1 MMSSKRS
8 EIKIQKVVIS
18 AKDVA
23 SSSTNVNVVDPWVP
37 RVRHDDEYLEQGL
50 DFSRHLSASHD
61 FIDNESVQDGDDG
74 YNAITPVVSRNV
86 LAVGDVGAVRL
97 AKALSFN
104 TNLVHLNLSGN
115 EIGAEGALAIAK
127 SLYSPAAS
135 STAKREKY
143 QSNTVLKSLNL
154 SNNLVSDEGA
164 NAFANALRYNTSLT
178 VLNLSRNGI
187 NTTGVVGLLEQGLI
201 NNQTLKFLKL
211 EGNLGQNK
219 DGIDFN
225 AEIKQI
231 LKSLGK
237 VLISGCKLQGGCALE
252 VMELHSGSYAN
263 SEIDNESACL
273 LTHAMYVVRK
283 KVHESESS
291 EESKYILSK
300 SSKLQNHR
308 FRRLT
313 LPQYL
318 ENESTTNGKKEGK
331 SNQSEIFLR
340 ILRFNEFYH
349 PIMQLHDILKASAP
363 TREQKETSLKLPYYL
378 HRDEKSGAMIALLP
392 SDGNVLSFSIN
403 DIPGSH
409 SSTPLPSGIEL
420 KVMPRLI
427 SFTLNEC
434 KLETLWNVLRY
445 RPDVLRFAGKGS
457 KQSNKTIR
465 AACGRGGV
473 GCVVM

>member
-1 MMSSKRS
+1 MSSKRS
-8 EIKIQKVVIS
+8 EIRIQKVVIS
-18 AKDVA
+18 AKDAA
-23 SSSTNVNVVDPWVP
+23 SSSTNANVVDPWVP

-50 DFSRHLSASHD
+50 DFSRPLSASHD
-61 FIDNESVQDGDDG
+61 FIDSESVEDGNDG

-104 TNLVHLNLSGN
+104 TNLLHLNLAGN

-127 SLYSPAAS
+127 SLFSPAAS
-135 STAKREKY
+135 STSKREKY
-143 QSNTVLKSLNL
+143 QSNTALKSLNL

-164 NAFANALRYNTSLT
+164 NAFAKALRHNASLA
-178 VLNLSRNGI
+178 VLNLSRNRI
-187 NTTGVVGLLEQGLI
+187 NTTGVVGLLEQGLM
-201 NNQTLKFLKL
+201 NNQTLKCLKL

-225 AEIKQI
+225 AEMKQI

-252 VMELHSGSYAN
+252 VMELHSGSNAN

-283 KVHESESS
+283 RAHDSESS
-291 EESKYILSK
+291 KDSKYILSK

-313 LPQYL
+313 LPPYQQ
-318 ENESTTNGKKEGK
+318 ENESTKTGKKESK
-331 SNQSEIFLR
+331 SNQSEILLR

-349 PIMQLHDILKASAP
+349 PIMQLHDILNASAP
-363 TREQKETSLKLPYYL
+363 RGEQKQTSLKLPYYL

-392 SDGNVLSFSIN
+392 SDRNVSSFSIV
-403 DIPGSH
+403 DVPGSH

-445 RPDVLRFAGKGS
+445 RPDVLRFAGKGT
-457 KQSNKTIR
+457 KQSNKTIQ